1 MLLLVCISLFFP
13 IVYTASVTLNVL
25 HVYVVLSIPTSHL
38 SMYARAMLIVEND
51 NIVFNT
57 KMSTFIVKGSK
68 EVKRIVTLFPKAT
81 CSCLSTGE
89 CYHILA
95 AKILAWEWQ
104 QIKKRFHVI

>member
-1 MLLLVCISLFFP
+1 M
-13 IVYTASVTLNVL
+13 
-25 HVYVVLSIPTSHL
+25 

-57 KMSTFIVKGSK
+57 KMGAFIVKGSK
-68 EVKRIVTLFPKAT
+68 EVKRTVTLFPKQT

-95 AKILAWEWQ
+95 AKMILGIATE
-104 QIKKRFHVI
+104 KKRLHGI